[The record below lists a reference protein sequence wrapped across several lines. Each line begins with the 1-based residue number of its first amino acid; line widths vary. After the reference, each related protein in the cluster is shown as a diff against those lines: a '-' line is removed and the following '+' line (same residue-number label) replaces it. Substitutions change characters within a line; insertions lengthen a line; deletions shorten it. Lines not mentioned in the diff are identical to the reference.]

1 MFQIQECREL
11 PPGQG
16 LIIPCLIENYEN
28 ITSRSCQN
36 FLNKMANIIFSDYR
50 FIYRFA
56 ETCRGD
62 IRQYECGRLH
72 PEDDDVSGEEQTV
85 KNIFVI

>member
-11 PPGQG
+11 QPGQG

-50 FIYRFA
+50 LIYRFA
-56 ETCRGD
+56 ETCRED
-62 IRQYECGRLH
+62 IRQYKCGRLH

-85 KNIFVI
+85 KNIFVM